1 MRNFLLLFLL
11 LMPVIGSCTDD
22 YDDSAAWKDI
32 DGIYKDLDQLKEKLN
47 SLQLQAN
54 ALSQIVKGGA
64 ITSVTE
70 AANGGYVISYKG
82 SDNIEHSFT
91 IATTDQMVSSPIIG
105 IQEEAGT
112 YYWTTTTKG
121 QTTFLL
127 DANKQKIPV
136 SGSAPQI
143 RVDENGYWI
152 INGQQILDSNQKP
165 IKAEGK
171 TTSLITKV
179 EMNDNGTASITLGNG
194 ETLSVNT
201 FTLFNV
207 EFKNTDQTAISPII
221 IEEGTKNLTLNY
233 NIIGKKAAQALMLI
247 TRNDDGL
254 EARLNSSNKTLVVT
268 FADDFEEGVT
278 MIMLYD
284 TEDNVLIKPMRF
296 TLPIIENGGIA
307 TATDFK
313 AFIDAVTSG
322 SSLRKFKDAEGNVIL
337 LNDIDMKGIT
347 LTSGAGSNVTSNTTN
362 ANTKVVYTI
371 GEQTFNDV
379 FDGKGHSVINLT
391 FTYNLEDGNIAH
403 GLFNALGSSG
413 VIRNLVISGNATITG
428 KAPQGAAIGGLVGY
442 CEGSI
447 LACTNQINLSFEG
460 TDAANVG
467 VRMGGLAGVLYGNK
481 IGDTT
486 QANGCS
492 NEGNLTCSN
501 IVNTASGAYSAFN
514 QGGIAGYI
522 ENDEAYIGYAINKG
536 NISAPS
542 GRGGGIAGTLQE
554 GIIEN
559 STNEGVIQDDVNG
572 VFASTS
578 KRYNVKRIG
587 GLAGGI
593 NTDKYLKN
601 CINNGNVY
609 SQNGSRAGGF
619 VGHNAGFIQSC
630 TNNGIILSDATADGA
645 NRHGAG
651 WACGYSGTKTGTDYI
666 TDCHIGGKVGDYSI
680 YKNNPEDTPAATYSN
695 AVRHGA
701 FSKEANNFSNQDEA
715 YYDWQVTE
723 DRELASGIVYKH
735 YSFTNFN
742 QNIYAIEIDMNN
754 PKVTFETV
762 MADDICPNPNGNNN
776 SNNGK
781 VLRET
786 LSETC
791 TRRRDEGRNIIVGI
805 NTGFFNSH
813 DGFPRGMHIEEGEPV
828 FINNPYVRSI
838 LTNHVWGFTFFD
850 NRTVSFEKRD
860 FTGKL
865 KVGTKEYEYYSVNDT
880 IVRLSGKPSYD
891 ANLYTFRYVKEPHPG
906 LTNPIGTKAL
916 FIIGKNNQPLK
927 VNSGDFEA
935 TITKIIDGRG
945 TTVEAPYVTDK
956 NEWVLQV
963 TGDKADELVRN
974 LKTGDKVQISAE
986 LKIGSSTNP
995 IKVHNSSMYRYVY
1008 NGVYS
1013 APPKKEDAETINP
1026 TTNLGMTQDKSKIII
1041 FCVDGRTDSDRGLDF
1056 YEAYRVCKKLG
1067 LYDVIRFDGGGS
1079 TVMWTYENGIGKVIN
1094 HVSDT
1099 KGERSCMNYLHVR
1112 VLE

>member
-1 MRNFLLLFLL
+1 
-11 LMPVIGSCTDD
+11 MPVIGSCTDD

-322 SSLRKFKDAEGNVIL
+322 SSLRKFKDTEGNVIL
-337 LNDIDMKGIT
+337 LNDIDMKDIT

-442 CEGSI
+442 
-447 LACTNQINLSFEG
+447 
-460 TDAANVG
+460 
-467 VRMGGLAGVLYGNK
+467 M
-481 IGDTT
+481 
-486 QANGCS
+486 
-492 NEGNLTCSN
+492 
-501 IVNTASGAYSAFN
+501 
-514 QGGIAGYI
+514 
-522 ENDEAYIGYAINKG
+522 
-536 NISAPS
+536 
-542 GRGGGIAGTLQE
+542 
-554 GIIEN
+554 
-559 STNEGVIQDDVNG
+559 
-572 VFASTS
+572 
-578 KRYNVKRIG
+578 
-587 GLAGGI
+587 
-593 NTDKYLKN
+593 
-601 CINNGNVY
+601 
-609 SQNGSRAGGF
+609 
-619 VGHNAGFIQSC
+619 
-630 TNNGIILSDATADGA
+630 
-645 NRHGAG
+645 
-651 WACGYSGTKTGTDYI
+651 
-666 TDCHIGGKVGDYSI
+666 
-680 YKNNPEDTPAATYSN
+680 
-695 AVRHGA
+695 
-701 FSKEANNFSNQDEA
+701 
-715 YYDWQVTE
+715 
-723 DRELASGIVYKH
+723 
-735 YSFTNFN
+735 
-742 QNIYAIEIDMNN
+742 
-754 PKVTFETV
+754 
-762 MADDICPNPNGNNN
+762 
-776 SNNGK
+776 
-781 VLRET
+781 
-786 LSETC
+786 
-791 TRRRDEGRNIIVGI
+791 
-805 NTGFFNSH
+805 
-813 DGFPRGMHIEEGEPV
+813 
-828 FINNPYVRSI
+828 
-838 LTNHVWGFTFFD
+838 
-850 NRTVSFEKRD
+850 
-860 FTGKL
+860 
-865 KVGTKEYEYYSVNDT
+865 
-880 IVRLSGKPSYD
+880 
-891 ANLYTFRYVKEPHPG
+891 
-906 LTNPIGTKAL
+906 
-916 FIIGKNNQPLK
+916 
-927 VNSGDFEA
+927 
-935 TITKIIDGRG
+935 
-945 TTVEAPYVTDK
+945 
-956 NEWVLQV
+956 
-963 TGDKADELVRN
+963 
-974 LKTGDKVQISAE
+974 
-986 LKIGSSTNP
+986 
-995 IKVHNSSMYRYVY
+995 
-1008 NGVYS
+1008 
-1013 APPKKEDAETINP
+1013 
-1026 TTNLGMTQDKSKIII
+1026 
-1041 FCVDGRTDSDRGLDF
+1041 
-1056 YEAYRVCKKLG
+1056 
-1067 LYDVIRFDGGGS
+1067 
-1079 TVMWTYENGIGKVIN
+1079 
-1094 HVSDT
+1094 
-1099 KGERSCMNYLHVR
+1099 
-1112 VLE
+1112 